1 MKESLHEI
9 GKAIQ
14 RHIEKE
20 KASYTRIPAIGRA
33 FCSLNSTLR
42 GKEDAQ
48 QFWIVIG
55 DTTKVLRT
63 DGTVVHRDSKMG
75 EVLSKY
81 YSGKRKYIQRRTMNK
96 RGHDV
101 PGT

>member
-1 MKESLHEI
+1 MKESLHDI

-33 FCSLNSTLR
+33 YCSLDSTLH
-42 GKEDAQ
+42 GKEGAQ

-81 YSGKRKYIQRRTMNK
+81 YSGKRK
-96 RGHDV
+96 
-101 PGT
+101 